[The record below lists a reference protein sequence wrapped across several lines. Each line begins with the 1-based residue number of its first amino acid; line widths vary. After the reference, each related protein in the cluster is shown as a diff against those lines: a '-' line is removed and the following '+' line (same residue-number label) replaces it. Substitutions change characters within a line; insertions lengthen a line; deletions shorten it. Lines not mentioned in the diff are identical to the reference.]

1 MNRPSKLKRIV
12 KTPIAPPNASALIEP
27 IVGFLYRSGFS
38 KKQLLAE
45 CRSAI
50 RMASSTNSQI
60 HVIHVEFG
68 KDAIDIVNRWLRD
81 PGYLNRNGRPDELPM
96 TGVRSVTSLVK
107 DCRVTVSPKKALIQL
122 LRFQIVKEVASKKY
136 RLVRRSMDFW
146 HADYLPFEPNFRF
159 LVDATRAATNRLQ
172 FPKDRNKLFWQCA
185 DNSRIRPRDTK
196 DFLSFVKQRG
206 LSFMHEINDWL
217 DEHERTEVR
226 VADRRAPAK
235 RLGVGLFGI
244 ASDHE

>member
-1 MNRPSKLKRIV
+1 MNRPTKQKRIV
-12 KTPIAPPNASALIEP
+12 KTPIAPSNAGALIEP
-27 IVGFLYRSGFS
+27 TIGFLYRSGFS
-38 KKQLLAE
+38 KKQLLVE

-50 RMASSTNSQI
+50 SKASSTNSQI

-81 PGYLNRNGRPDELPM
+81 PKYLNRNGRPDELPLV
-96 TGVRSVTSLVK
+96 GGRSVTSLVK
-107 DCRVTVSPKKALIQL
+107 DCRVTVSPSRVLAQL
-122 LRFQIVKEVASKKY
+122 LKFQIAKEVASKKY

-172 FPKDRNKLFWQCA
+172 SPKGKNELFWQCA
-185 DNSRIRPRDTK
+185 DNSRIHARNTK

-217 DEHERTEVR
+217 DEHEDTGAR
-226 VADRRAPAK
+226 VDRRSVRKK
-235 RLGVGLFGI
+235 RLGVGLFAI
-244 ASDHE
+244 ASDRE

>member
-1 MNRPSKLKRIV
+1 MNRPSKHIRIV
-12 KTPIAPPNASALIEP
+12 KAPSASPSATALIEP
-27 IVGFLYRSGFS
+27 IIGFLYKSGFS

-45 CRSAI
+45 YHAAI
-50 RMASSTNSQI
+50 RTASLAKTQL

-81 PGYLNRNGRPDELPM
+81 PRYLNRNGRPDELPLA
-96 TGVRSVTSLVK
+96 GVRSVTSLVK
-107 DCRVTVSPKKALIQL
+107 DCKVTVSPSKAIIQL
-122 LRFQIVKEVASKKY
+122 LKFQIVKKVASKKY

-172 FPKDRNKLFWQCA
+172 YPKDRNKLFWQCA
-185 DNSRIRPRDTK
+185 DNSRIHPRNTK

-217 DEHERTEVR
+217 DEHESREAK
-226 VADRRAPAK
+226 VADRRASTK

-244 ASDHE
+244 ASNQE